1 MVNQEVPQIG
11 YMLKHTQALLHTR
24 MDEVLRPLGLSV
36 SQYVCLHLLA
46 GNPGIS
52 AAELARSA
60 FVSRQ
65 AMNTLVQAL
74 LDRGLVER
82 PARPDSGRALPA
94 VLTSAGA
101 ELLARAESVVDS
113 VDQRMLS
120 GLSKQQAAALR
131 EALAACTASLAED

>member
-1 MVNQEVPQIG
+1 MVNQELPQIG
-11 YMLKHTQALLHTR
+11 YMLKHTQALLHGR

-46 GNPGIS
+46 RDPGIS

-65 AMNTLVQAL
+65 AMNTLLQGL

-82 PARPDSGRALPA
+82 PARPESGRSLPA

-101 ELLARAESVVDS
+101 ELLARAESVVDT
-113 VDQRMLS
+113 VDQRMVS

-131 EALAACTASLAED
+131 EALAACMVSLSES

>member
-1 MVNQEVPQIG
+1 MVNQELPQIG

-24 MDEVLRPLGLSV
+24 MDEVLRPLGLTV

-46 GNPGIS
+46 GKPGIS

-65 AMNTLVQAL
+65 AMNTLVQGL

-82 PARPDSGRALPA
+82 PARPESGRALPA
-94 VLTSAGA
+94 LLTPAGT
-101 ELLARAESVVDS
+101 ELLAQAEAVVDT
-113 VDQRMLS
+113 VDQQMVS
-120 GLSKQQAAALR
+120 GLSTQQAAALR
-131 EALAACTASLAED
+131 EALAACMASLAEG